1 MTSINIRKLSH
12 SEMDLYR
19 KPLLP
24 ETWSC
29 FPVDKD
35 IDTQQLR
42 KILQRDLDKIRSG
55 AEKDPFSNS
64 ITMLALDISRRL
76 EKNLLNYSALEAL
89 IQRLAVGSVGL
100 RADRLKSYIGSSNKK
115 QNDEKIYELIKK
127 LVFDKYG
134 KIIEFDNF
142 NTLLDQEIFGI
153 VLTAHPTFG
162 MTFQMMQDLAK
173 LATSEKENGKKISNK
188 ELKLIIKHIFK
199 TEQRPEKNISLDF
212 EHSLSIAALKNLQ
225 LSLKS
230 FYKVVIK
237 VAKEFYPK
245 RYYEIYP
252 TNPKTAH
259 LGRV

>member
-1 MTSINIRKLSH
+1 
-12 SEMDLYR
+12 
-19 KPLLP
+19 
-24 ETWSC
+24 
-29 FPVDKD
+29 
-35 IDTQQLR
+35 
-42 KILQRDLDKIRSG
+42 
-55 AEKDPFSNS
+55 
-64 ITMLALDISRRL
+64 MLALDISRRL

-115 QNDEKIYELIKK
+115 QNDEKIYELIKR

-162 MTFQMMQDLAK
+162 MTFQMMQRFTK

-212 EHSLSIAALKNLQ
+212 EHSLSISALKNLQ
-225 LSLKS
+225 LSLRV
-230 FYKVVIK
+230 FIK
-237 VAKEFYPK
+237 LLSK
-245 RYYEIYP
+245 
-252 TNPKTAH
+252 
-259 LGRV
+259 